1 MSDELLRWLVQHPH
15 FENGQFVSGQFAS
28 GQFVNGH
35 FVSGLFGSVW
45 TSLDQVDLVVT
56 I

>member
-1 MSDELLRWLVQHPH
+1 MSDEQLRWLVQHPH
-15 FENGQFVSGQFAS
+15 FENGQFV
-28 GQFVNGH
+28 NGH
-35 FVSGLFGSVW
+35 FVSGQFGSVW

>member
-1 MSDELLRWLVQHPH
+1 MSDELLRWLVQHPY
-15 FENGQFVSGQFAS
+15 FENGQFAS

-35 FVSGLFGSVW
+35 FVSGQFGSVW

>member
-1 MSDELLRWLVQHPH
+1 MSDEQLRWLVQHPH
-15 FENGQFVSGQFAS
+15 FENGQFAS

-35 FVSGLFGSVW
+35 FVSGQFGSVW